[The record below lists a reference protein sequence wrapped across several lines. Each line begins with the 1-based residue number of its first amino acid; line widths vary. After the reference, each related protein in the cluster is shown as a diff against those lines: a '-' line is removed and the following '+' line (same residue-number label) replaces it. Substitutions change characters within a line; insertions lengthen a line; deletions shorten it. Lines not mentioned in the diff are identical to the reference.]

1 MARLAKQHVYAA
13 LEKAA
18 QNILAA
24 RGDDPF
30 VSRKD
35 IRLKLQELS
44 GVEQQL
50 TSIFY
55 RFMDHRD
62 HKPGARITQTDV
74 DSTLAYAKKKLI
86 DKYDVNNNGLS
97 QEEIREMSLTAR
109 LAVRLAKMMQE
120 EEEEIAEESGET
132 KKILATLKTLGEGLY
147 FPAWANESDAFLA
160 TFHAAANLER
170 LSPETFA
177 ATLGLSPVDPAEA
190 VYFFQQGVEELWWI
204 FDNYADFETETYPEQ
219 FQTLLDFMVSNLK
232 DITHIIV
239 GRDGQRDSSQYPVYL
254 VGLTPDG
261 DIVGFETY
269 TVWT

>member
-1 MARLAKQHVYAA
+1 MARLSKQHVYAA

-18 QNILAA
+18 QNILDA
-24 RGDDPF
+24 RGNDPF

-62 HKPGARITQTDV
+62 HKPGARITQSDV
-74 DSTLAYAKKKLI
+74 DSTLAYAKEKLI

-97 QEEIREMSLTAR
+97 KEEIREMSLTAR
-109 LAVRLAKMMQE
+109 LAVRLAKIMQDAELEIE
-120 EEEEIAEESGET
+120 EEGT
-132 KKILATLKTLGEGLY
+132 DKLLAVLKGLGQGLY
-147 FPAWANESDAFLA
+147 FPAWANEADAYLEV
-160 TFHAAANLER
+160 FHQAADIDR
-170 LSPETFA
+170 LTPDTFA
-177 ATLGLSPVDPAEA
+177 TALGLSPVDPAEE

-204 FDNYADFETETYPEQ
+204 FENYADFEMESYAEQ

-239 GRDGQRDSSQYPVYL
+239 GQDGLRGSSQYPVYL
-254 VGLTPDG
+254 VGLAPNG

>member
-1 MARLAKQHVYAA
+1 MARLSKQHVYAA
-13 LEKAA
+13 LDRAA
-18 QNILAA
+18 KNILDA

-35 IRLKLQELS
+35 IRLKLNTLS

-62 HKPGARITQTDV
+62 HKPGARITEADVTD
-74 DSTLAYAKKKLI
+74 TLAYAKEKLI

-97 QEEIREMSLTAR
+97 KAEIAEMSLTAR
-109 LAVRLAKMMQE
+109 LAVRLARMMQE
-120 EEEEIAEESGET
+120 DQAASDDQST
-132 KKILATLKTLGEGLY
+132 AKILEGLKALGEGLY
-147 FPAWANESDAFLA
+147 FPAWANEADAFLQV
-160 TFHAAANLER
+160 FHQEAELDSLTRESFRDA
-170 LSPETFA
+170 
-177 ATLGLSPVDPAEA
+177 LGLSLVDRAEA
-190 VYFFQQGVEELWWI
+190 VYFFQQGVEELAWI
-204 FDNYADFETETYPEQ
+204 FENYEDFEAEADQEK
-219 FQTLLDFMVSNLK
+219 FQTLLDFMIANLR

-239 GRDGQRDSSQYPVYL
+239 GEDGLRSDSEYPVYL

-261 DIVGFETY
+261 DIAGFETT

>member
-1 MARLAKQHVYAA
+1 MARLSKQHVHAA

-74 DSTLAYAKKKLI
+74 DSTLAYAKEKLI

-97 QEEIREMSLTAR
+97 KEEIKEMSLTAR
-109 LAVRLAKMMQE
+109 LAVRLAKIMQE
-120 EEEEIAEESGET
+120 EDVAEASGDT
-132 KKILATLKTLGEGLY
+132 KKILEALKTLGEGLY
-147 FPAWANESDAFLA
+147 FPAWANESDAFLT
-160 TFHAAANLER
+160 TFHAAADLER
-170 LSPETFA
+170 LTPENFA

-204 FDNYADFETETYPEQ
+204 FENYAEFETETYPEQ
-219 FQTLLDFMVSNLK
+219 FQTLLDFMVSNVK

-239 GRDGQRDSSQYPVYL
+239 GRDGQRDTSEYPVYL
-254 VGLTPDG
+254 VGLSPDG
-261 DIVGFETY
+261 DIVGFETS
-269 TVWT
+269 TIWT